1 MHFQAFFG
9 GSFDSEFLDSD
20 PEFEFTILILLPLP
34 FADPSA
40 GNGKKFPSFPN
51 DDSRPSDN
59 PQFKRTEITAK
70 MAMEFIEIFLK
81 KLLIILIE

>member
-1 MHFQAFFG
+1 MHLQAFFG

-20 PEFEFTILILLPLP
+20 PEFDFTISILLPLP
-34 FADPSA
+34 FADSSA

-51 DDSRPSDN
+51 DDNRPLEN

-81 KLLIILIE
+81 KIVPI